1 MPTTERLARFSRDP
15 KAAGSFQFTARD
27 LTILSIVAEHRFIR
41 SEWIVTLAGGSRQQ
55 VLRRLHLLFH
65 HGYLERPRAQLDYF
79 HRGGSS
85 SIIYGLASRGA
96 GRLRHDLDL
105 PFDRMNWMSKT
116 RPAKRLFLEH
126 TVLISDFMA
135 TQHCECQRSKSR
147 LLTEN
152 ELEKPKGRENSRMPF
167 RWSARQCS
175 GRSVTVVPDK
185 VFAVESAQPD
195 GRVVRQHYLLEAD
208 RGTMPVTRSNPRQTS
223 IMRKLL
229 TYTLLS
235 RDSLPQNCS
244 VVILSGSASRLS
256 SIVAAIAAAGLPKR
270 LFKMAHYDDMI
281 IKSPMP
287 TTPH

>member
-1 MPTTERLARFSRDP
+1 
-15 KAAGSFQFTARD
+15 
-27 LTILSIVAEHRFIR
+27 
-41 SEWIVTLAGGSRQQ
+41 
-55 VLRRLHLLFH
+55 
-65 HGYLERPRAQLDYF
+65 
-79 HRGGSS
+79 
-85 SIIYGLASRGA
+85 
-96 GRLRHDLDL
+96 
-105 PFDRMNWMSKT
+105 
-116 RPAKRLFLEH
+116 
-126 TVLISDFMA
+126 
-135 TQHCECQRSKSR
+135 
-147 LLTEN
+147 
-152 ELEKPKGRENSRMPF
+152 
-167 RWSARQCS
+167 
-175 GRSVTVVPDK
+175 

-270 LFKMAHYDDMI
+270 LFKMAHYDDMV
-281 IKSPMP
+281 IKSTVP